1 MSLEKLFIEFL
12 KRENLAEK
20 KILLAISGGIDSMVL
35 LDTACKTVDPKHIAV
50 FHLDHGARKQSRKDS
65 EFVQKACTRPRSG
78 VGSPMNISFYG
89 DKLDTVPSKN
99 KEKSWRDERNT
110 RSQDAAK
117 HFGAKRILTAHH
129 ATDLVETMI
138 FRLTKGTG
146 LAGLSPFDITTK
158 PFWNI
163 PRSEIEA
170 YAKKYKIKFVE
181 DKSNNDIELERNLI
195 RHKVVPHLRKI
206 TPNLEKVFV
215 TEAEI
220 FSETAK
226 FVQLEMQ
233 RHLKSRNIA
242 LEVFLGLHTILQK
255 EFLRHIAKK
264 TPSASEVDDCL
275 KWICGKPKGNSIKSI
290 GGTPLK
296 IVSQKLTWK

>member
-1 MSLEKLFIEFL
+1 MNLEKMFTEFL
-12 KRENLAEK
+12 KREQLAER
-20 KILLAISGGIDSMVL
+20 KILLSISGGVDSMVL
-35 LDTACKTVDPKHIAV
+35 FEVAQRTVNPKHLAV
-50 FHLDHGARKQSRKDS
+50 FHLDHGARKQSNKDCK
-65 EFVQKACTRPRSG
+65 FVHKSCSIKKIA
-78 VGSPMNISFYG
+78 FYG
-89 DKLDTVPSKN
+89 DKLDVVPEKN
-99 KEKSWRDERNT
+99 KEKSWRDERNH

-138 FRLTKGTG
+138 FRLIKGTG
-146 LAGLSPFDITTK
+146 LAGLSPFDISTK
-158 PFWNI
+158 PFWNV
-163 PRSEIEA
+163 PKSEIEM
-170 YAKKYKIKFVE
+170 YAKKNKIKFVQDE
-181 DKSNNDIELERNLI
+181 SNNDTEFERNLI

-233 RHLKSRNIA
+233 RHLQSKNIA
-242 LEVFLGLHTILQK
+242 LIVFWELHPILQK
-255 EFLRHIAKK
+255 EFLRHIASK
-264 TPSASEVDDCL
+264 TPSSSEVDDCL
-275 KWICGKPKGNSIKSI
+275 KWINGKPKGNSKKSI

-296 IVSQKLTWK
+296 IVSGKLTWE

>member
-1 MSLEKLFIEFL
+1 
-12 KRENLAEK
+12 
-20 KILLAISGGIDSMVL
+20 MVL
-35 LDTACKTVDPKHIAV
+35 LDTACKTVDPKHLAV
-50 FHLDHGARKQSRKDS
+50 FHLDHGARKQSKKDS
-65 EFVQKACTRPRSG
+65 EFVQKMCSDKKL
-78 VGSPMNISFYG
+78 SFYG
-89 DKLDTVPSKN
+89 DKLDRVPSKN

-146 LAGLSPFDITTK
+146 LAGLSPFDISTK

-163 PRSEIEA
+163 PRSDIEA
-170 YAKKYKIKFVE
+170 YAKKHKIKFVE
-181 DKSNNDIELERNLI
+181 DKSNNDTELERNLI
-195 RHKVVPHLRKI
+195 RHKIVPHLRKI

-242 LEVFLGLHTILQK
+242 LEVFLELHTILQK
-255 EFLRHIAKK
+255 EFLRHIATK

-275 KWICGKPKGNSIKSI
+275 KWINGKPKGNSTKSI

-296 IVSQKLTWK
+296 IVRGKLMWK